1 MDSVFKQ
8 IALEQIHNRKV
19 QKYKFHFWYTVS
31 AIIEAGQTSP
41 FTLAVEQDADFSI
54 EKWTG
59 SCYGPVDEDGIPVVA
74 NPTDFPQP
82 GTTVGFAGRG
92 LLVKL
97 TDTGS
102 GKDLSDGFI
111 PLECLLSPGYGV
123 NMFAPY
129 PAKYFARRNSKIRF
143 DFKNKDTQA
152 RQAVDMVLG
161 GQKYQMP
168 EMPNDFTNVNK
179 QAAGCREVA

>member
-1 MDSVFKQ
+1 MDRVFKQ

-19 QKYKFHFWYTVS
+19 QKYKYHYFYSVS
-31 AIIEAGQTSP
+31 AIIAANNTTP
-41 FTLAVEQDADFSI
+41 FTLAIEQDADFII

-59 SCYGPVDEDGIPVVA
+59 SCYGPVDANGIPVITGA
-74 NPTDFPQP
+74 TAFPQP
-82 GTTVGFAGRG
+82 GTVLGFAGRG

-102 GKDLSDGFI
+102 GRDLSDGYI

-143 DFKNKDTQA
+143 DFKNKDTLA
-152 RQAVDMVLG
+152 RQAVDMILG

-168 EMPNDFTNVNK
+168 EMPDTLDVNAQVSK
-179 QAAGCREVA
+179 DRQVA

>member
-1 MDSVFKQ
+1 MDAAFKQ
-8 IALEQIHNRKV
+8 IALEQINNRQV
-19 QKYKFHFWYTVS
+19 QKYKYHYFYSIS
-31 AIIEAGQTSP
+31 AIIAANTTTP
-41 FTLAVEQDADFSI
+41 FTLAIEQDADFVI

-59 SCYGPVDEDGIPVVA
+59 SCYGPVDANGIQVPA
-74 NPTDFPQP
+74 GATDFPQP
-82 GTTVGFAGRG
+82 GTTTGFAGRG

-123 NMFAPY
+123 NTFAPY

-168 EMPNDFTNVNK
+168 EMPDTLNVA
-179 QAAGCREVA
+179 QEVAKGRQSV